1 MKKKILIFYG
11 SYGAGHFS
19 AARSIKE
26 YIDANYPD
34 AETQLVDCI
43 EYVNKGLN
51 KFTTKTYDKLSRK
64 VSFAWK
70 KIYYSKEKGAISR
83 ISHATNNLFS
93 HKINKLIQEFQ
104 PDLVI
109 STHFFSSEMCAI
121 LKKKGLLHCK
131 IATVMTDYAPHNQ
144 WLAMHELIDYFF
156 VAHSGMKIQLEEKG
170 VQESKIYATGI
181 PLSNRFL
188 MNYNKDEILK
198 EYGLETGKIT
208 VLFFAS
214 GSSHVT
220 SHTVNSI
227 FHSLVDDFQ
236 DIQALTIAGKNDK
249 LKKDFDKVVEETHRE
264 NSIKVLSFTDKVPQ
278 LMHVSDLVVT
288 KPGGLTTTESLAS
301 GLPIIVIDPIVGQEE
316 ENATF
321 LEEHGAA
328 IWIKKKDDVEKI
340 LRNLFNNPDKIK
352 EMKIKARLLA
362 KKNSTK
368 DICEILLGK
377 SN

>member
-26 YIDANYPD
+26 YIDSNYSD
-34 AETQLVDCI
+34 AETELVDCI
-43 EYVNKGLN
+43 EYVSKKLN
-51 KFTTKTYDKLSRK
+51 RLTTRTYDGLSRK
-64 VSFAWK
+64 ASFAWK

-93 HKINKLIQEFQ
+93 HKINKLINDFK

-131 IATVMTDYAPHNQ
+131 IATIMTDYAPHCQ
-144 WLAMHELIDYFF
+144 WLAMHEQIDYFF
-156 VAHSGMKIQLEEKG
+156 VAHSGMKTALEEKG
-170 VQESKIYATGI
+170 IKKDKIYATGI

-188 MNYNKDEILK
+188 MNYDKGKILK
-198 EYGLETGKIT
+198 EFGLETGKTT
-208 VLFFAS
+208 VLFFAG

-227 FHSLVDDFQ
+227 FHSLIDDFE
-236 DIQALTIAGKNDK
+236 DIQTLTIAGKNDK
-249 LKKDFDKVVEETHRE
+249 LKKDFDKLVEEAHRDD
-264 NSIKVLSFTDKVPQ
+264 SIKVLGFTDKVPQ

-288 KPGGLTTTESLAS
+288 KPGGLTTTESLVS

-321 LEEHGAA
+321 LESHGAA
-328 IWIKKKDDVEKI
+328 IWIKKKDCVEEI
-340 LRNLFNNPDKIK
+340 LRDLFSNPDKIK

-368 DICEILLGK
+368 DICETLLGK
-377 SN
+377 PI